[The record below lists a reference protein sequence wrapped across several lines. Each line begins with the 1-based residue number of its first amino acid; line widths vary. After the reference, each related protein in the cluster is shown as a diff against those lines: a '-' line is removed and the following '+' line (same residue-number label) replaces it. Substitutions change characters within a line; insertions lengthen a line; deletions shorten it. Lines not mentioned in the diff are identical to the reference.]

1 MIKNF
6 LLPYKFKTVGLWL
19 FFPFL
24 ALCLWLLL
32 FGDWD
37 CDLLSWPAFAISI
50 EDITSKEAFTIIR
63 NDPVNEF
70 AMLGLLVSVC
80 FIALAKEKDEDEM
93 TGQIRMQTF
102 VWSFWVTAAILAFG
116 ILFFYGFSF
125 LNFALAALFLA
136 FIIYIMKFNLT
147 MCKIRRA
154 GK

>member
-6 LLPYKFKTVGLWL
+6 LLPYRFKRAGLWL

-37 CDLLSWPAFAISI
+37 CDLLSWPAFALSI
-50 EDITSKEAFTIIR
+50 EDITSKDAFTLIR

-80 FIALAKEKDEDEM
+80 FIALSKEKDEDEM
-93 TGQIRMQTF
+93 TGQIRMQSF

-136 FIIYIMKFNLT
+136 FIIYIVKFNLT
-147 MCKIRRA
+147 MFCIRRA

>member
-6 LLPYKFKTVGLWL
+6 LLPYRFKTAGLWL

-24 ALCLWLLL
+24 TLCLWLLL

-37 CDLLSWPAFAISI
+37 CDLLSWPAFALSI
-50 EDITSKEAFTIIR
+50 EDITSKDAFTIIR

-80 FIALAKEKDEDEM
+80 FIALSKEKDEDEM
-93 TGQIRMQTF
+93 TGQIRMQSF

-136 FIIYIMKFNLT
+136 FIIYIVKFNLT
-147 MCKIRRA
+147 MFCIRRA

>member
-6 LLPYKFKTVGLWL
+6 LLPYRFKRAGLWL

-37 CDLLSWPAFAISI
+37 CDLLSWPAFALSI
-50 EDITSKEAFTIIR
+50 EDITSKDAFTIIR

-80 FIALAKEKDEDEM
+80 FIALSKEKDEDEM
-93 TGQIRMQTF
+93 TGQIRMQSF

-136 FIIYIMKFNLT
+136 FIIYIVKFNLT
-147 MCKIRRA
+147 MFCIRRA

>member
-6 LLPYKFKTVGLWL
+6 LLPYRFKTAGLWL

-24 ALCLWLLL
+24 GLCLWLLL

-37 CDLLSWPAFAISI
+37 CDLLSWPAFALSI
-50 EDITSKEAFTIIR
+50 EDITSKDAFTIIR

-80 FIALAKEKDEDEM
+80 FIALSKEKDEDEM
-93 TGQIRMQTF
+93 TGQIRMQSF

-136 FIIYIMKFNLT
+136 FIIYIVKFNLT
-147 MCKIRRA
+147 MFKIRRA